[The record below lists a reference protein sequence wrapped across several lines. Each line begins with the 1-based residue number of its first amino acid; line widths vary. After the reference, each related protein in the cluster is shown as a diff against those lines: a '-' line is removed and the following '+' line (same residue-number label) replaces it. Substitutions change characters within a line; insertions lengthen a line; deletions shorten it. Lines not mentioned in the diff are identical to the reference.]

1 MKNKGLII
9 GGVAIV
15 ALGAYWWMKKKNS
28 TTSQDT
34 SMEDSGSTTTTNG
47 KGTSPKGTNG
57 NTGETG
63 VRTDNNYSSTTNP
76 VVNVVPMQLT
86 LKPINNAVDLQGT
99 KLGTD
104 IGLTNASSVVLG
116 NVTNAIARL
125 NSVGR
130 EVLNYISD
138 TNSLQRAT
146 PEFAKGLD
154 AKVGQGAS
162 SLNFAERLVTFLRR
176 NKTGVAAFPSAPAP
190 STSFSGSYS
199 FSQPIGESA
208 FYKTGFEI
216 DKEDYEFNGDHI
228 L

>member
-9 GGVAIV
+9 GGIAIV
-15 ALGAYWWMKKKNS
+15 ALGGFLWMRKRN
-28 TTSQDT
+28 QMAEEQ
-34 SMEDSGSTTTTNG
+34 SMESDAKSDISTSGMPVKGNGTPVVGSAVTTTT
-47 KGTSPKGTNG
+47 
-57 NTGETG
+57 
-63 VRTDNNYSSTTNP
+63 TTA
-76 VVNVVPMQLT
+76 VNVIPMPLT

-104 IGLTNASSVVLG
+104 VGLTNASAVTLG

-125 NSVGR
+125 GSVGR

-162 SLNFAERLVTFLRR
+162 ALNFAERLVTYLSR
-176 NKTGVAAFPSAPAP
+176 NKSSVAAFPSAPVAF
-190 STSFSGSYS
+190 TS
-199 FSQPIGESA
+199 
-208 FYKTGFEI
+208 
-216 DKEDYEFNGDHI
+216 FNGDGMDCENEDFAFNGHTF
-228 L
+228 

>member
-9 GGVAIV
+9 GGIAIV
-15 ALGAYWWMKKKNS
+15 AIGGFLWMRKKNQMAQEDSASSSDSKSDSSTSGSGANTSGVGTTNTGGAGTS
-28 TTSQDT
+28 TTG
-34 SMEDSGSTTTTNG
+34 SGATTTTA
-47 KGTSPKGTNG
+47 
-57 NTGETG
+57 
-63 VRTDNNYSSTTNP
+63 
-76 VVNVVPMQLT
+76 VNIVPMSLT

-104 IGLTNASSVVLG
+104 IGLTNASAITLG

-125 NSVGR
+125 GSVGR

-162 SLNFAERLVTFLRR
+162 SLNFAERLVTFLSR
-176 NKTGVAAFPSAPAP
+176 NKTGVAAFPSAPVPTA
-190 STSFSGSYS
+190 S
-199 FSQPIGESA
+199 
-208 FYKTGFEI
+208 
-216 DKEDYEFNGDHI
+216 FNGDGMNCENEDFAFNGHTF
-228 L
+228 

>member
-15 ALGAYWWMKKKNS
+15 ALGAFLWMRKKNQMAEES
-28 TTSQDT
+28 GATESDSKSDT
-34 SMEDSGSTTTTNG
+34 STGGVGIGAGTTTKGETGTTTTG
-47 KGTSPKGTNG
+47 
-57 NTGETG
+57 
-63 VRTDNNYSSTTNP
+63 SSVTPTP
-76 VVNVVPMQLT
+76 AVNVVPMPLT

-104 IGLTNASSVVLG
+104 IGLTNASSATLG

-125 NSVGR
+125 GSVGR

-162 SLNFAERLVTFLRR
+162 ALNFAERLVTFLSR
-176 NKTGVAAFPSAPAP
+176 NKTGVAPFPSAPVAF
-190 STSFSGSYS
+190 TS
-199 FSQPIGESA
+199 
-208 FYKTGFEI
+208 
-216 DKEDYEFNGDHI
+216 FNGDGMDCENEDFAFNGHTF
-228 L
+228 

>member
-15 ALGAYWWMKKKNS
+15 ALGAYWWMKKKNEMTSSQDGSTADSKSDS
-28 TTSQDT
+28 TTST
-34 SMEDSGSTTTTNG
+34 GGSTRNGSGTTAIGSAVTSTTTTA
-47 KGTSPKGTNG
+47 
-57 NTGETG
+57 
-63 VRTDNNYSSTTNP
+63 
-76 VVNVVPMQLT
+76 VNVPPMNLV

-104 IGLTNASSVVLG
+104 IGLTNASSVTLG

-125 NSVGR
+125 GSVGR

-146 PEFAKGLD
+146 PEFAKALD

-162 SLNFAERLVTFLRR
+162 SLNFAERLVTYLNR
-176 NKTGVAAFPSAPAP
+176 NKNSVAPFPSAPAP
-190 STSFSGSYS
+190 ATAS
-199 FSQPIGESA
+199 
-208 FYKTGFEI
+208 
-216 DKEDYEFNGDHI
+216 FNGSKMNCENEDFAFNGHAF
-228 L
+228 

>member
-15 ALGAYWWMKKKNS
+15 ALGAFFWMRKKNQMAKEQS
-28 TTSQDT
+28 TESDAQSDT
-34 SMEDSGSTTTTNG
+34 STLGMPVKGNGTPAVGSGVTTTT
-47 KGTSPKGTNG
+47 
-57 NTGETG
+57 
-63 VRTDNNYSSTTNP
+63 TTA
-76 VVNVVPMQLT
+76 VNVVPMPLT

-104 IGLTNASSVVLG
+104 IGLTNASAVTLG

-125 NSVGR
+125 GSVGR

-162 SLNFAERLVTFLRR
+162 ALNFAERLATFLSR
-176 NKTGVAAFPSAPAP
+176 NKTGVAAFPSAPVAF
-190 STSFSGSYS
+190 TS
-199 FSQPIGESA
+199 
-208 FYKTGFEI
+208 
-216 DKEDYEFNGDHI
+216 FNGDGMDCENEDFAFNGHTF
-228 L
+228 